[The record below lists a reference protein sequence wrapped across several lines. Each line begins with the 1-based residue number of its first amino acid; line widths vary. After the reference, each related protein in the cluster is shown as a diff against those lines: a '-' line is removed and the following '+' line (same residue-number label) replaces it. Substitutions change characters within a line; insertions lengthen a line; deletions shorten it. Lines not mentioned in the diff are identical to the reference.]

1 MEFKKGLVT
10 AAKGVLVGGTMLVP
24 GVSGGT
30 MCILLGIYDQLI
42 HAVSTF
48 FQNMRSN
55 FLLLLWFCAGSGLGM
70 FLLSQ
75 PLFQLMEYFP
85 RPAGFF
91 FMGAVAGSI
100 PLTFQKAKVTK
111 FTWHVPVFV
120 VAGMV
125 IVWGLAK
132 LPTMEQM
139 EGGGLE
145 QVLRLVIAG
154 VVAAVALI
162 LPGISV
168 SYLLLVLGL
177 YAPTIQAIG
186 RLDVLFL
193 LPLGLGL
200 VLGIVATTKLL
211 EHLMERYPLA
221 TYLIILGFVTASIPT
236 IFPGVPSGLELLVC
250 AITLLAGFGVV
261 YKVSHLE

>member
-1 MEFKKGLVT
+1 MEFKKGLIT

-168 SYLLLVLGL
+168 SYLLLVFAAPGAGSGLGHCGHHQAAGAPDGAVPPGHLPDHFGLCDGL
-177 YAPTIQAIG
+177 YPHNFSRRAQRTGASGVRHYAAG
-186 RLDVLFL
+186 RIWG
-193 LPLGLGL
+193 GL
-200 VLGIVATTKLL
+200 
-211 EHLMERYPLA
+211 
-221 TYLIILGFVTASIPT
+221 
-236 IFPGVPSGLELLVC
+236 
-250 AITLLAGFGVV
+250 
-261 YKVSHLE
+261 